1 MDHLSRSYGIF
12 LLQYIFDQNTT
23 HHIHIGARLGH
34 TLRAAVLDRLA
45 IDCLLILVVVLDIIR
60 VVHARLVLRLG
71 DADEAVGALERRW
84 LGFYHLNVGVLDS
97 GRPDWR
103 RVRCREPEAS
113 LRGRGRLAGGRNYGA
128 FGEAECAVLVGV
140 PVVVVTVVVV
150 GVPVVVVAVGPVV
163 VVVAVAPVVVV
174 PVVAAVEAGQTIV
187 VIAVVVEAVA
197 QVPVVV
203 EEGSE

>member
-45 IDCLLILVVVLDIIR
+45 IDCLLILVVVL
-60 VVHARLVLRLG
+60 V
-71 DADEAVGALERRW
+71 
-84 LGFYHLNVGVLDS
+84 
-97 GRPDWR
+97 
-103 RVRCREPEAS
+103 
-113 LRGRGRLAGGRNYGA
+113 RGRGRLAGGRYYGA